1 MKYGSGGWLRSSA
14 SVCALRAVAV
24 LLRAGRLGVRSP
36 MISVPLCEVTTSLF
50 WLGGERT
57 VVKQV
62 GQKRRAAW
70 TMLLYSSRG
79 GGGLWSAESLLGV
92 FMNTTFNFRWLSVH
106 HCLRFEDRPR
116 Q

>member
-1 MKYGSGGWLRSSA
+1 MKYGSGGWLGSSA

-36 MISVPLCEVTTSLF
+36 LISVPLCEVNTSLF

-70 TMLLYSSRG
+70 TMLLYSSRE
-79 GGGLWSAESLLGV
+79 GLWSAESFLVV
-92 FMNTTFNFRWLSVH
+92 FMNTLTLGG
-106 HCLRFEDRPR
+106 CLCITV
-116 Q
+116 